1 MAMFME
7 MMTFIRAVRTG
18 DWDLHLE
25 ATQLFLKYFFAHDM
39 LDYTCMI
46 LVYLAEMEMVKET
59 DPEIYQE
66 FQKGNWVVNKIA
78 KVATCAVGADHALEH
93 VNRSMKVSGGL
104 IGITLNPTARTKYFF
119 DCT

>member
-1 MAMFME
+1 MAMVME

-25 ATQLFLKYFFAHDM
+25 APQLFLKYFFAHDM
-39 LDYTCMI
+39 LNYACMI

-78 KVATCAVGADHALEH
+78 KVAVCAVGPDHALEH